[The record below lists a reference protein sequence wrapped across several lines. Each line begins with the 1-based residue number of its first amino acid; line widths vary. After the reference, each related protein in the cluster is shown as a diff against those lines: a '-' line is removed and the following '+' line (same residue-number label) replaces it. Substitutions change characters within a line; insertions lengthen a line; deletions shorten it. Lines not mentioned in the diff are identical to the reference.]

1 MCKERDSEERF
12 VDQHLEIG
20 EWVEDQLDS
29 PIALDTI
36 LFITQVTYVVHLHH
50 VGTKKSHTLS
60 APGLSIA
67 LGNPSLPKPG
77 SARNTINV
85 KNKMQYCKVVNWS
98 QPNYLMS
105 KPGKQTPQYSVPKE
119 R

>member
-36 LFITQVTYVVHLHH
+36 LFITNLTQVRDLDARFHQRCWF
-50 VGTKKSHTLS
+50 TKAFVLS
-60 APGLSIA
+60 
-67 LGNPSLPKPG
+67 
-77 SARNTINV
+77 R
-85 KNKMQYCKVVNWS
+85 
-98 QPNYLMS
+98 
-105 KPGKQTPQYSVPKE
+105 
-119 R
+119 